1 VVAVIRK
8 GGVNVLTHLSLFS
21 GIGGIDIASEWAGFT
36 TVGQCEWADYPTK
49 VLEKHWPDVPRW
61 RDIRELTY
69 DKFVERTGIR
79 TVNLIS
85 GGDPCQPHSLA
96 NKSRKGTKD
105 ERFLWPELLRLIKEF
120 RPNWVVNENV
130 AGSISNGVVFKK
142 VSDLEQEGY
151 YCTVFSVPA
160 FAVGA
165 WHFRQRVFIIA
176 NADSIRLRGRENA
189 RSFPEVW
196 KNYEEQLEG
205 LYQAYTRYPYSESKP
220 QEDTTFNP
228 IGEKWNT
235 WKDIARELG
244 GALPRTYWTLSKPP
258 IPGVDDGLSNRVE
271 RSECLGNAVVP
282 QQVYPILKAIAEIER
297 GG

>member
-1 VVAVIRK
+1 MNSAM
-8 GGVNVLTHLSLFS
+8 THLSLFS
-21 GIGGIDIASEWAGFT
+21 GIGGLDLAAEWAGFT

-69 DKFVERTGIR
+69 DKFVERTGLR
-79 TVNLIS
+79 TVDLIS

-96 NKSRKGTKD
+96 NRGRKGTKD
-105 ERFLWPELLRLIKEF
+105 ERFLWPEYLRLVKDI
-120 RPNWVVNENV
+120 RPNWVLNENV
-130 AGSISNGVVFKK
+130 EGSISNGVVFKK
-142 VSDLEQEGY
+142 VNDLEQEGY
-151 YCTVFSVPA
+151 YCTVFSIPA

-165 WHFRQRVFIIA
+165 WHFRQRVFIVA
-176 NADSIRLRGRENA
+176 NADSKRLQRGEKPRCFKEM
-189 RSFPEVW
+189 W
-196 KNYEEQLEG
+196 QKYEEQLKG

-244 GALPRTYWTLSKPP
+244 GALPRNYWTLSKPP
-258 IPGVDDGLSNRVE
+258 IPGVDDGVPYRVE
-271 RSECLGNAVVP
+271 RCKCLGNSVVP
-282 QQVYPILKAIAEIER
+282 QQVYPILQAIAEIETR
-297 GG
+297 